1 MGLTKELH
9 IENIQSQ
16 MRKGLLEYCV
26 LGLLSGKEMYPGD
39 MITELKS
46 SGLNILEGTMYPLL
60 TRLKNGEYLTYRWEE
75 SQSGPPRKYF
85 ALTAKGEELYKH
97 LHLTWLDISKSVNKI
112 NSNKK

>member
-1 MGLTKELH
+1 MGLTKEFQ

-26 LGLLSGKEMYPGD
+26 LGLLAGKEMYPGD
-39 MITELKS
+39 MITELKA

-85 ALTAKGEELYKH
+85 SLTPKGEELYNH

-112 NSNKK
+112 NSKKQ